1 MVPLFSKYLI
11 DVQHSLGKCRGPEGL
26 TRHHVLAGSKTRGFW
41 LKVTG
46 DDMVQ
51 GLQVPAAPNDQSS
64 EVDSLTSEPAC
75 DVQ

>member
-1 MVPLFSKYLI
+1 M
-11 DVQHSLGKCRGPEGL
+11 
-26 TRHHVLAGSKTRGFW
+26 RHHVLAGSKTRGFW